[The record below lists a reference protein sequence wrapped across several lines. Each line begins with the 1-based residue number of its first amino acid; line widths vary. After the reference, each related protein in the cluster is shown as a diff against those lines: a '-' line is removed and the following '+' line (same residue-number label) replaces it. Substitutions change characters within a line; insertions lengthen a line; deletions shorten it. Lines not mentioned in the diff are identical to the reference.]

1 MTNAKQIYLVQSLP
15 FEEWVTIAYFDNFLD
30 ADSYCDNKIE
40 AANHNP
46 LLVGNYR
53 VYAVAD
59 TVEHRKRFGIIDSV
73 SWQYDAPIN
82 PYFLGAQRPQAGQDY

>member
-1 MTNAKQIYLVQSLP
+1 MTNQIYLVQSLP

-30 ADSYCDNKIE
+30 ADAYCDKKIE

-53 VYAVAD
+53 VHAIAD
-59 TVEHRKRFGIIDSV
+59 TVEHRKRFGIKNV
-73 SWQYDAPIN
+73 VAWQYDAPIN
-82 PYFLGAQRPQAGQDY
+82 PYFLGAQPARAGQDY